1 MTQHTRDDQT
11 QRHDQTET
19 PGGKPSQAEG
29 ERDPGA
35 QQSQTE
41 TPGGKPSQAEG
52 DRETVEQ
59 SLDE

>member
-1 MTQHTRDDQT
+1 MTQSDKHEETRA
-11 QRHDQTET
+11 
-19 PGGKPSQAEG
+19 PAGKPSQAEG

-35 QQSQTE
+35 KQEQTE

-59 SLDE
+59 TLRDQ